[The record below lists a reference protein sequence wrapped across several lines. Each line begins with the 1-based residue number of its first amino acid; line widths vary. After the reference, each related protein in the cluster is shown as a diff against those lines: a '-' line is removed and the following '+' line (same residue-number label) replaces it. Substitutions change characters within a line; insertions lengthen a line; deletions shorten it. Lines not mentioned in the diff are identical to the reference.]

1 MDAPVPPPMVSQ
13 SVGDAVAQARSSA
26 GGIAGDCEHS
36 VASLR
41 QSLPGGTS
49 RSLPVGEAGFHVV
62 YIYEGRVIDAVAG
75 QYIRNAAMLQQV
87 EQAGLK
93 ATMESG
99 VFTVEEHIQFMRIVR
114 GEQFTIADYIPQGR

>member
-1 MDAPVPPPMVSQ
+1 MGLPA
-13 SVGDAVAQARSSA
+13 
-26 GGIAGDCEHS
+26 IANTL
-36 VASLR
+36 LR
-41 QSLPGGTS
+41 
-49 RSLPVGEAGFHVV
+49 RLPVGEAGFHVV
-62 YIYEGRVIDAVAG
+62 CIYEGRVIDAVAG